1 MREELPMKLRSNRR
15 HWMAR
20 RSGRWIRLEGLVLAL
35 IVISFIDISVAR
47 AGEKPEGPPTGID
60 VSHHSGAVDWS
71 QVNSGGYSF
80 AYVKATE
87 GVDLVDERFDEHW
100 SALKDA
106 GLARG
111 AYHFYVTED
120 DPEEQAHF
128 FLDKV
133 HHEVGDLAPVVDIE
147 VLGHATSK
155 GLADRLRRFLEIV
168 EAELGVKPIIYTSPN
183 FWNEHVGTGFGEYPL
198 WVAEYGVDEPRL
210 PDGWERWSMWQWAG
224 DQTIAGVE
232 KGADVSR
239 FNAPHVQPQ
248 DVLIPHRELADRSER
263 DY

>member
-1 MREELPMKLRSNRR
+1 MRRSNRW
-15 HWMAR
+15 HGMGWG
-20 RSGRWIRLEGLVLAL
+20 SKRWARLEGLALVL
-35 IVISFIDISVAR
+35 IVASFTGIPLAWAAD
-47 AGEKPEGPPTGID
+47 EPPTGID

-71 QVNSGGYSF
+71 QVHSGGYAF

-87 GVDLVDERFDEHW
+87 GVDLVDERFDEYW
-100 SALKDA
+100 AALKDA

-133 HHEVGDLAPVVDIE
+133 HHEAGDLAPVVDIE
-147 VLGHATSK
+147 LLGHGTSK
-155 GLADRLRRFLEIV
+155 GLADRVRKFLEIV

-183 FWNEHVGTGFGEYPL
+183 FWNEHIGTGFGEYPL
-198 WVAEYGVDEPRL
+198 WVAEYDVEEPRL
-210 PDGWERWSMWQWAG
+210 PEGWERWSMWQWAE

-239 FNAPHVQPQ
+239 FNVPHIQPN
-248 DVLIPHRELADRSER
+248 DLLIPHRELADQPER
-263 DY
+263 DF